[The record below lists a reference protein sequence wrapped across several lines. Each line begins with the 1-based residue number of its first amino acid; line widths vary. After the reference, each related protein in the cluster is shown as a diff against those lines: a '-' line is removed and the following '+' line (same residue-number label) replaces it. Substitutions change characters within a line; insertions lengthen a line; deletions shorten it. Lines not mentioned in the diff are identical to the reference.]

1 MNIFEQYG
9 IREVADVTLYAI
21 ELDENDDE
29 IYVPVLYMDTLKVS
43 TVEESTQQTS
53 AQGGQGN
60 PKLITWDYGKDIVVN
75 LEDAL
80 FSPASSSMN
89 WGGKLGAKGLQ
100 LYLRYFFDRNTD
112 IGVPDICPRM
122 AVLNVETFSDFVVIP
137 DRWPAYEDQCEKNT
151 EPTGY
156 AGGTSIFC
164 WMVSGNINSTDG
176 KKKVFFEKLILFY
189 REITQKWYF
198 FNGLEY
204 KDKWNDFAKE
214 HYAIGYQY
222 GQDAFDYIRDNFA
235 NVNYE
240 WEKVADLT
248 MDEWGKRIP
257 NKNMGEPHEYPIPFL
272 TQNLYIDGYRK
283 GCAKN
288 QKYSILLGD
297 EYEAIQRNE
306 YLPYRYFANVNVV
319 YNTNIQPPQDVIY
332 HIDTAIDDTY
342 YIDDMQKIVAP
353 VTFCIDADQNMKH
366 AQYRYLNEYTE
377 TALTVFINPR
387 TLEPYQPNAFE
398 FHRQN
403 GQRLTGN
410 LTIIKKGEIYYKWS
424 RFKAKK
430 NSAIGKEIVIDP
442 THYPGCYRMVGKT
455 YIRNRLGKDEVYQ
468 FEIPLCK
475 LTAVNKL
482 NLTAAGEPTV
492 FDMKLTALRRNDGV
506 MMKLTSYE
514 LLSYNEL
521 EFAPR
526 EFPSTFI
533 EPEFNEF
540 HGPTDPHL
548 ELEVEAHTPRD
559 YAAAMLDDNVGLVKH
574 TEFVPNPEDEGEE
587 MSRVVAK
594 LTGNV
599 DLYSIDGTLRTN
611 ERFREYVVPVDNYT
625 ATIEGSD
632 EE

>member
-137 DRWPAYEDQCEKNT
+137 DRWPTYEDQCEKNT

-198 FNGLEY
+198 FNGFEF
-204 KDKWNDFAKE
+204 KDQFNDFAKE

-235 NVNYE
+235 NVDYE

-248 MDEWGKRIP
+248 MDEWSKRIP
-257 NKNMGEPHEYPIPFL
+257 NEKMGGPHEYPIPLFT
-272 TQNLYIDGYRK
+272 TQ
-283 GCAKN
+283 
-288 QKYSILLGD
+288 
-297 EYEAIQRNE
+297 
-306 YLPYRYFANVNVV
+306 
-319 YNTNIQPPQDVIY
+319 
-332 HIDTAIDDTY
+332 
-342 YIDDMQKIVAP
+342 
-353 VTFCIDADQNMKH
+353 TFS
-366 AQYRYLNEYTE
+366 R
-377 TALTVFINPR
+377 
-387 TLEPYQPNAFE
+387 
-398 FHRQN
+398 HR
-403 GQRLTGN
+403 
-410 LTIIKKGEIYYKWS
+410 
-424 RFKAKK
+424 
-430 NSAIGKEIVIDP
+430 
-442 THYPGCYRMVGKT
+442 M
-455 YIRNRLGKDEVYQ
+455 
-468 FEIPLCK
+468 
-475 LTAVNKL
+475 
-482 NLTAAGEPTV
+482 
-492 FDMKLTALRRNDGV
+492 
-506 MMKLTSYE
+506 
-514 LLSYNEL
+514 
-521 EFAPR
+521 
-526 EFPSTFI
+526 
-533 EPEFNEF
+533 
-540 HGPTDPHL
+540 
-548 ELEVEAHTPRD
+548 
-559 YAAAMLDDNVGLVKH
+559 
-574 TEFVPNPEDEGEE
+574 
-587 MSRVVAK
+587 
-594 LTGNV
+594 
-599 DLYSIDGTLRTN
+599 
-611 ERFREYVVPVDNYT
+611 
-625 ATIEGSD
+625 
-632 EE
+632 